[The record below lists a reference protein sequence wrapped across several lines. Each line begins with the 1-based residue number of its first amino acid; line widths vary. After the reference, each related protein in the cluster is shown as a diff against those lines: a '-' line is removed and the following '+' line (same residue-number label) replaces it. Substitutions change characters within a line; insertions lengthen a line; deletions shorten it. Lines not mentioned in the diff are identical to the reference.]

1 MTTTAGSMI
10 QDALE
15 MIQVYAPGEPMIDPD
30 AQRCLGVLNK
40 MMDSWSNESLTCVSI
55 LEQAIPLQVNKQS
68 YTIGTMYGIGSLLI
82 GTSGI
87 GQTPD
92 INLTR
97 PLRLLD
103 GPGTAFI
110 LDTNGNRYGV
120 DVVPRDKWNLIGSP
134 QADTNIPS
142 VVFYDPQFPLGVIN
156 VFPVPNQ
163 PYTLYVDSLL
173 PLTDFPSLTASLNMP
188 PGYEDAIV
196 SNLAIRCKPYFPG
209 QISPSDWNVILDLA
223 RVSKANVKRT
233 NMRVNEAVF
242 DPEIISRA
250 SYVYNIYTD
259 RGGGL
264 T

>member
-1 MTTTAGSMI
+1 MTTAGSMI

-15 MIQVYAPGEPMIDPD
+15 MLGVVSPGETIINAD

-55 LEQAIPLQVNKQS
+55 LEQAIPLQVNKQT
-68 YTIGTMYGIGSLLI
+68 YTIGTMSGIGSLLI

-97 PLRLLD
+97 PLKLLD
-103 GPGTAFI
+103 GPGTAYI

-120 DVVPRDKWNLIGSP
+120 DIVPRDKWNLIGSP

-142 VVFYDPQFPLGVIN
+142 VVFYDPQYPLGVIN

-173 PLTDFPSLTASLNMP
+173 PLADFPSLTASLQLP

-196 SNLAIRCKPYFPG
+196 SNLAVRCKPYFAAG
-209 QISPSDWNVILDLA
+209 QLDPIIVDLA
-223 RVSKANVKRT
+223 KVSKANVKRT
-233 NMRVNEAVF
+233 NMRVSEAEF
-242 DPEIISRA
+242 DPEIISH
-250 SYVYNIYTD
+250 SNYSYNIYSD
-259 RGGGL
+259 RSGGL
-264 T
+264 V